1 MVEFCQNAEFRCA
14 ECRVAPDLQ
23 ICNSCIQPFIIGEEV
38 RVCEDEDVEAA
49 ARVLAGFRRP
59 ERASPDRPGQ

>member
-14 ECRVAPDLQ
+14 ECRVAPGLQ

-49 ARVLAGFRRP
+49 A
-59 ERASPDRPGQ
+59 